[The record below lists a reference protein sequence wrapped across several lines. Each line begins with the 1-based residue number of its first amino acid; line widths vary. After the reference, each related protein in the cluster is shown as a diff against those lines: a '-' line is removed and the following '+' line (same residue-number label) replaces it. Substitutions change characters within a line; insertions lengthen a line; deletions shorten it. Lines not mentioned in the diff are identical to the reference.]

1 MKSKE
6 AFGLPKVPKSWEIKE
21 LREIGEIVT
30 GSTPKTSE
38 SSYWNGDVSFVTPSD
53 IDNNKFVKGT
63 ERMVVKEIINPSRLI
78 PKNSILY
85 TSIASIGKIAISSEE
100 CTTNQQINSIVPNN
114 NVVADYLYYSLL
126 YRTNYIKTLAGSTT
140 VPIINKSLFSSIKV
154 ALPKL
159 TEQQKIASI
168 LSSVDEAIEKTNQ
181 IIEQTEKIKYSIV
194 QKLLTKG
201 IKNNYFKSTS
211 YGEIP
216 TNWDIKSLDEISEHI
231 FVGIATST
239 TNSYADK
246 GVPIIRNQNIQENWL
261 DTENMLYINEEFSE
275 KNKKKKLKSG
285 DVLTVRTG
293 YPGITCVV
301 PDKYQGAHTFTTL
314 VSRPIQSIINPYFLS
329 WFINSQVGKK
339 FVDSGKAGG
348 AQQNLNVSTL
358 KKMSIFVP
366 PLTEQN
372 SIVRRLN
379 SIEDKINNEK
389 KHNDKL
395 KSLKQG
401 LMQQLLTG
409 KVRVPTTESEEV
421 PQ

>member
-1 MKSKE
+1 MCKITPKDWKVFKVNDILTFSTAPSKSKFREENGRYLIMDMGAISKTGKNISYKRTNLNENILDAGDLVMPKDDIGGGFIIGKTAFIDE
-6 AFGLPKVPKSWEIKE
+6 ANKYVLGDHVYLLKINKKVCDPLFVHYKFNSHAYNRK
-21 LREIGEIVT
+21 LKRLVT
-30 GSTPKTSE
+30 GSAQLGITSKNIMQE
-38 SSYWNGDVSFVTPSD
+38 
-53 IDNNKFVKGT
+53 KF
-63 ERMVVKEIINPSRLI
+63 
-78 PKNSILY
+78 
-85 TSIASIGKIAISSEE
+85 IAPPLK
-100 CTTNQQINSIVPNN
+100 
-114 NVVADYLYYSLL
+114 
-126 YRTNYIKTLAGSTT
+126 
-140 VPIINKSLFSSIKV
+140 
-154 ALPKL
+154 
-159 TEQQKIASI
+159 EQQKIASI